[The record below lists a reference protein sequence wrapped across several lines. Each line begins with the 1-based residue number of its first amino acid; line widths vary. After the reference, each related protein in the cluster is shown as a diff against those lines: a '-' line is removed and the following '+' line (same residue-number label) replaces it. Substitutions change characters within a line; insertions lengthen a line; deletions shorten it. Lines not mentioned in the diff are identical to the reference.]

1 MPLPVDFFPARSLA
15 SSQHELCSGKTR
27 YDSEEFMFSVS
38 QVNMYFNVSPIQ
50 RIATFGVRQMSSSS
64 TTPELAKIKARQ
76 DFFQVI
82 NVSSTF

>member
-1 MPLPVDFFPARSLA
+1 
-15 SSQHELCSGKTR
+15 
-27 YDSEEFMFSVS
+27 
-38 QVNMYFNVSPIQ
+38 MYFNVSPIQ